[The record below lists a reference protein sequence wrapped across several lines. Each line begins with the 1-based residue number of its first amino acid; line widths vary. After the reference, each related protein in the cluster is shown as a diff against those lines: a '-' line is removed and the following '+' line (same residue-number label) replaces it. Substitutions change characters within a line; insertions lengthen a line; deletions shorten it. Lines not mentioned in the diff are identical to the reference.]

1 MVRLGLRVA
10 LERSE
15 QIVWAGEGASLRE
28 ARVLATEQQLDVLLL
43 DLYLPDGRAAESVA
57 FLKQAYPGLRIIV
70 LTGMGTAVDAR
81 EVLRHGASGYL
92 TKDGLTDTVVDAVVS
107 VMSGATVVAPA
118 VRAELLESASHPSLT
133 DRELEVLALVVEGCT
148 NPEIG
153 TMLGVS
159 AGTVRTHVSR
169 ILDKLGA
176 ADRTEASTVAIR
188 RGLV

>member
-43 DLYLPDGRAAESVA
+43 DLYLPDGRAAASVA

>member
-15 QIVWAGEGASLRE
+15 QVVWAGEGASLRE
-28 ARVLATEQQLDVLLL
+28 ARVLATEQELDVLLL
-43 DLYLPDGRAAESVA
+43 DLYLPDGRAADSVA
-57 FLKQAYPGLRIIV
+57 FLKQAYPGLRIVV
-70 LTGMGTAVDAR
+70 LTGMGTAADAR
-81 EVLRHGASGYL
+81 EVLRRGASGYL

-176 ADRTEASTVAIR
+176 ADRTEASTVAVR